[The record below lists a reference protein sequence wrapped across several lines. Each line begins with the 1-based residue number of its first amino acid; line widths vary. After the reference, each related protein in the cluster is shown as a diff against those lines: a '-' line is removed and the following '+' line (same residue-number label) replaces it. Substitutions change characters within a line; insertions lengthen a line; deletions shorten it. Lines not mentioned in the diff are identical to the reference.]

1 MHFLQILASQR
12 SHSLLELTF
21 RAVELQQSPKFD
33 IFQKALF
40 CILTSGT
47 KKLALKAAAL
57 AAGGHL

>member
-12 SHSLLELTF
+12 THSLLELTF

-40 CILTSGT
+40 
-47 KKLALKAAAL
+47 
-57 AAGGHL
+57 

>member
-1 MHFLQILASQR
+1 MYFLQILVCQR
-12 SHSLLELTF
+12 THSLLELTF

-47 KKLALKAAAL
+47 NLALKAAAL

>member
-12 SHSLLELTF
+12 THSLLKLTF
-21 RAVELQQSPKFD
+21 RAAELQQSPKFG

-47 KKLALKAAAL
+47 NLVLKAAAL